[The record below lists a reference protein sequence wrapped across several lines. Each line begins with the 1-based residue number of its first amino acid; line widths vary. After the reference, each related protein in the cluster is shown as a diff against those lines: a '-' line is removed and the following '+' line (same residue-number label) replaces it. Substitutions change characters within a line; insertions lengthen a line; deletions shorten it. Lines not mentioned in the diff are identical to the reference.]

1 MSARADAE
9 PRASVAGACIAAR
22 PSSNAVAMAAALLSL
37 AVAYDLAVQD
47 NSDTA
52 DIVRRFLQQFD
63 TDEATAYAVLSG
75 RLRMQVTP
83 EGLKPA

>member
-1 MSARADAE
+1 MSADADAGS
-9 PRASVAGACIAAR
+9 RGSVAGACIAAR
-22 PSSNAVAMAAALLSL
+22 PPNNAMATGSALLSL
-37 AVAYDLAVQD
+37 AVAYDLAVQR
-47 NSDTA
+47 NADTA

-63 TDEATAYAVLSG
+63 TDEATAHAVLSG